1 MHIPSPPAPTFF
13 TSSAAP
19 TLQISGLRFA
29 YPATPDSGLINDL
42 SATVLPGV
50 TLVTGGDGRGKTTLL
65 RLLAGELV
73 PGAGQVQWRHRAADN
88 APAPVFWTDPRAT
101 THDALPVADYFEAQ
115 RRRFAGFSDALLAT
129 LVAGCGLDAH
139 LHKQL
144 FMLSTGSRR
153 KVFLAAA
160 LASGAALTLID
171 EPFAALDAP
180 SVRCVSQALGNAAAD
195 PARLCVIADYAAPAD
210 VPLSGVIDLG
220 D

>member
-1 MHIPSPPAPTFF
+1 MHIPSPSAAFL

-19 TLQISGLRFA
+19 ALHISRLRFA

-65 RLLAGELV
+65 RLLAGELL
-73 PGAGQVQWRHRAADN
+73 PGAGQVHWHHLAADN
-88 APAPVFWTDPRAT
+88 APAPVFWADPRAT
-101 THDALPVADYFEAQ
+101 THDTLLVADYFEAQ
-115 RRRFAGFSDALLAT
+115 RRRFAGFSDALLAP
-129 LVAGCGLDAH
+129 LIAGFGLDAH
-139 LHKQL
+139 RHKQL

-180 SVRCVSQALGNAAAD
+180 SVRCVSQALRNAAAD

-210 VPLSGVIDLG
+210 VPLSGVIGLG